1 MARKDNAVPRSRPER
16 RPIIYRCTLSQRARG
31 NYKARA
37 MIHVS
42 DRSLRAIRATT
53 SLDDPILPLHGV
65 RVANPGWV
73 ILCSLQTWPAPL
85 APFGSCTAC
94 EMQNPVSFGA
104 CTACEMQNPASFGP
118 ARRASSKTRR
128 VWGFARRASS
138 KTRRVW
144 GLARRASSKTRRLL
158 GFTWRASPQC
168 NLWRGR
174 CFFATT
180 KPKQKR
186 DEE

>member
-1 MARKDNAVPRSRPER
+1 MS
-16 RPIIYRCTLSQRARG
+16 SQRARED
-31 NYKARA
+31 YKARA

-42 DRSLRAIRATT
+42 DRSLWATRVT
-53 SLDDPILPLHGV
+53 ISLDDPILPLHGV

-85 APFGSCTAC
+85 APFGAARHARCKTRR
-94 EMQNPVSFGA
+94 VSGL
-104 CTACEMQNPASFGP
+104 PRRASSKTRRVSGL

-128 VWGFARRASS
+128 VSGFARRASS
-138 KTRRVW
+138 KTRRVS
-144 GLARRASSKTRRLL
+144 GLARH
-158 GFTWRASPQC
+158 ASPQR
-168 NLWRGR
+168 NVWGGR
-174 CFFATT
+174 CFFAAT